1 MKRVI
6 SPSTFTELNM
16 RTGHRSPRSF
26 GQLSARGVQ
35 LLAIIL
41 AAVAISYLAMLVFFQ
56 FVYPHF
62 VRGAIEGMLQ
72 SLYGAADLDASAD
85 TRFAQGFMFLN
96 GALLSLT
103 GTIIVS
109 AAAYF
114 IVTRA
119 QEKAT
124 ETALDIERLRLLH
137 ELESEIESIQSTN
150 AVRLEGVAGF
160 SDDVPYPFNVAL
172 TRAFAWSFDD
182 AVGRR
187 TRFIAGV
194 GRMEMFLAGNESL
207 ITTDVLH
214 RALHW
219 YRRID
224 RGRELGLVTDHD
236 LYLMWR
242 YILTFATDGRFRF
255 IDHYFGGT
263 GRGGSEDTDAIR
275 RTLVDLIVY
284 AFTEQ
289 KSAVLDYLRNR
300 VDPSLLAEAS
310 RRSGRDDMEAMLH
323 PGTMTAARSGPV
335 GKQPTAS

>member
-1 MKRVI
+1 
-6 SPSTFTELNM
+6 
-16 RTGHRSPRSF
+16 
-26 GQLSARGVQ
+26 
-35 LLAIIL
+35 
-41 AAVAISYLAMLVFFQ
+41 
-56 FVYPHF
+56 
-62 VRGAIEGMLQ
+62 
-72 SLYGAADLDASAD
+72 
-85 TRFAQGFMFLN
+85 
-96 GALLSLT
+96 
-103 GTIIVS
+103 
-109 AAAYF
+109 
-114 IVTRA
+114 
-119 QEKAT
+119 
-124 ETALDIERLRLLH
+124 
-137 ELESEIESIQSTN
+137 
-150 AVRLEGVAGF
+150 
-160 SDDVPYPFNVAL
+160 
-172 TRAFAWSFDD
+172 
-182 AVGRR
+182 
-187 TRFIAGV
+187 
-194 GRMEMFLAGNESL
+194 MEMFLAGNESL

-310 RRSGRDDMEAMLH
+310 RRSGRDDMEAMLR
-323 PGTMTAARSGPV
+323 PGIMTAARSGPV

>member
-16 RTGHRSPRSF
+16 RTSHRSPRSI

-160 SDDVPYPFNVAL
+160 SNDVPYPFNVAL
-172 TRAFAWSFDD
+172 TRAFTWSFDD

-207 ITTDVLH
+207 ITTDILH

-242 YILTFATDGRFRF
+242 YILTFATDGRFQF

-263 GRGGSEDTDAIR
+263 GRSGSEDTDAIR

-310 RRSGRDDMEAMLH
+310 RRSGRDDMEAMLR
-323 PGTMTAARSGPV
+323 PGIMTAARSGPV